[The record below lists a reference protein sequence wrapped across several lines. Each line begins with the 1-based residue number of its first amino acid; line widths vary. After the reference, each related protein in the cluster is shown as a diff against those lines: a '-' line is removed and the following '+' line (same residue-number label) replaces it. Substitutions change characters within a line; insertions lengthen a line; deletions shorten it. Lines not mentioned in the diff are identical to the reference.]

1 MMPHPEFF
9 TGVLA
14 AGFLVGA
21 LFFLRFWS
29 RSRDGLFL
37 AFALAF
43 TLLSLQQALTVFLG
57 LPDEDR
63 SWIYLLR
70 LAAFLI
76 LIVAILG
83 KNMGRKDS

>member
-14 AGFLVGA
+14 AGFLVSA

-29 RSRDGLFL
+29 RSRDSLFL

-43 TLLSLQQALTVFLG
+43 TLLAIQQALVVFLG

>member
-1 MMPHPEFF
+1 MPHPEFF
-9 TGVLA
+9 SGFLA
-14 AGFLVGA
+14 AGFLVAA

-29 RSRDGLFL
+29 RTKDGLFM

-43 TLLSLQQALTVFLG
+43 ALLAAQQFLTTFLG
-57 LPDEDR
+57 LPEEDR

-76 LIVAILG
+76 LIFAILR
-83 KNMGRKDS
+83 KNTSRR

>member
-1 MMPHPEFF
+1 MPHPEFF
-9 TGVLA
+9 TGVIS
-14 AGFLVGA
+14 AGFLAAA

-29 RSRDGLFL
+29 RSRDSLFL

-43 TLLSLQQALTVFLG
+43 ALLALQQALIIFLG
-57 LPDEDR
+57 LPEEDR

-83 KNMGRKDS
+83 KNMGRRDS